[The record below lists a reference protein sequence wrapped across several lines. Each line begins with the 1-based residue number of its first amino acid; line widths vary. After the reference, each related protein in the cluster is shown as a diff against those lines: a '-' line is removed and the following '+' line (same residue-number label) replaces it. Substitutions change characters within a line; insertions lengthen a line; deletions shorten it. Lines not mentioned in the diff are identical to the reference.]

1 MIVINNLPA
10 MLKIFKMLLSSQGIE
25 SVFIKKIKRKNNKAQ
40 SNKINLFKVNL
51 YKKYRIFIP
60 VIRIKNLDITFKKND
75 QFSKTDKLWIEI
87 HPTIEMNK
95 IFKVFSFLKCIK
107 ISIIKAIEK
116 RAMEKLKY
124 LKTIS
129 NFMVVK

>member
-1 MIVINNLPA
+1 MNVINNLPA
-10 MLKIFKMLLSSQGIE
+10 MLKIFKMLLSNQKIK

-51 YKKYRIFIP
+51 YKKYRMLIP
-60 VIRIKNLDITFKKND
+60 VIRIKNLDITFKKNEP
-75 QFSKTDKLWIEI
+75 FSKTDKLWIEI
-87 HPTIEMNK
+87 HPTIEMNN
-95 IFKVFSFLKCIK
+95 IFKVFSFLKFIK
-107 ISIIKAIEK
+107 ISIINAIEK
-116 RAMEKLKY
+116 RAIEKLKY